1 MEMVDAFIQTNQYT
15 KANGLKVNMMDKV
28 EWSGLFMILNIKVD
42 LNETDG
48 LTQMDGILSVLELNN
63 EMFQN

>member
-1 MEMVDAFIQTNQYT
+1 MEMVDVFIQTNQYT
-15 KANGLKVNMMDKV
+15 KANGLKVNMMDKG